1 MLTTSANKVI
11 EYGDSVIIY
20 SLHMGRVSYNL
31 LVMEEKQIFDCF
43 HGHFPHSKIV
53 GLKYG
58 SKCVGNQGF
67 VHILLPTPE
76 LWTLALQHRTEILY
90 CNDISLIVIHL
101 ELKPGMIVVE
111 SGTGS
116 GSLSTAFART
126 VAPSGKLFTFE
137 FHKERAEAA
146 KVDFKNNGLEDI
158 ITVTHAD
165 ACSEGFI
172 LEGMEPLYADA
183 VFLDLPSPWLAI
195 EQVKKCLKPNKM
207 ICSFSPCIE
216 QTQRMCLALEAGG
229 IFYDIITY
237 ETICRP
243 MRVTRLGMHDDDY
256 EDEHNDNS
264 DDEGGERKKKQKQQK
279 PKGLKKKRDYD
290 FDNEPELNLNDYVT
304 SPVATVR
311 GHTGFLTFARKSLHP
326 I

>member
-1 MLTTSANKVI
+1 MLSTSADKVI
-11 EYGDSVIIY
+11 EYGDSVIVY
-20 SLHMGRVSYNL
+20 SLHMGRVTYTL
-31 LVMEEKQIFDCF
+31 LVMEQKQVFDCF
-43 HGHFPHSKIV
+43 HGHFPHSKMV

-58 SKCVGNQGF
+58 AKCVGNMGYI
-67 VHILLPTPE
+67 HILLPTPE

-90 CNDISLIVIHL
+90 CNDISLIVLHL
-101 ELKPGMIVVE
+101 ELKPGMVVVE

-126 VAPSGKLFTFE
+126 VAPHGKLYTFE

-146 KVDFKNNGLEDI
+146 KIDFKNNGLDDI
-158 ITVTHAD
+158 IRVTHAD
-165 ACSEGFI
+165 ACADGFI
-172 LEGMEPLYADA
+172 LEGMEQLYADA

-195 EQVKKCLKPNKM
+195 DQVKKCLKPNKM

-229 IFYDIITY
+229 MFYDIITY
-237 ETICRP
+237 ETIWRP
-243 MRVTRLGMHDDDY
+243 MRVTRLGINDDF
-256 EDEHNDNS
+256 DEEINDS
-264 DDEGGERKKKQKQQK
+264 DDEGEKKKKQK
-279 PKGLKKKRDYD
+279 PKALKKKRDYD
-290 FDNEPELNLNDYVT
+290 FDNEPELNQNDYVT
-304 SPVATVR
+304 SPVPTIR